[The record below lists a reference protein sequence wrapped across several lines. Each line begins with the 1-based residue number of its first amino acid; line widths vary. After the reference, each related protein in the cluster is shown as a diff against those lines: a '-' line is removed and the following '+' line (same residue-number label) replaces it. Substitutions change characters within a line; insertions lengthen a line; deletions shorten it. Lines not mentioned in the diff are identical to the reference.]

1 MWEVIQ
7 DAGWPIW
14 PLIFTSMIAFAII
27 VERSVALRDSIVIPE
42 NLLDNIELQLQD
54 GPLDKQALASLSGSS
69 LSGFMFATVI
79 ENYSEPTEVLN
90 DAIVK
95 TGDSISHQLEKY
107 LYLLAMITTVAP
119 LLGLF
124 GTIVGMVELFGSFT
138 SQGQDV
144 EQFARGISVAL
155 YNTGG
160 GIVVAIPAMIAHR
173 VFRAKI
179 DNQIHIMEKSSQRI
193 IKLCNTGGK

>member
-1 MWEVIQ
+1 
-7 DAGWPIW
+7 
-14 PLIFTSMIAFAII
+14 MIAFAII

-42 NLLDNIELQLQD
+42 NLLDDIELQLQD
-54 GPLDKQALASLSGSS
+54 GHLDKQALASLSGSS

-95 TGDSISHQLEKY
+95 TGDFISHQLEKY
-107 LYLLAMITTVAP
+107 LYLLAMIATVAP

-179 DNQIHIMEKSSQRI
+179 DNQIHIMEKNSQRI